1 MNPSQ
6 AALASLLP
14 LAVAIPIAGAVV
26 SPLAGRLSGRLPL
39 LISLAAM
46 VGTTAVL
53 ALLAP
58 TVFGGTILV
67 HYMGGWRPVAGHA
80 LGIAFAADPFGLVY
94 ALTCAVV
101 GAVLLQYSLSELG
114 QLGRHELGYFS
125 CLALLLLASLI
136 GTALTGD
143 LFNLFVWFE
152 VAALASY
159 ALTAFFLEWPLALE
173 AAFKTL
179 VLTTVASFAVF
190 IAAALLYADHG
201 ALNLAQLH
209 LSIQRDGLRT
219 ADVVALGLLLAGFGT
234 KAGLVPFHAWLP
246 DAHTAAPGPVSALF
260 SGLMVNLG
268 IVAVA
273 RLAFQVYGPGGGIP
287 VLGLAM
293 GIGLVSALGGALLAL
308 GQDDLKRLL
317 AYDTVSQMGVMLV
330 GLASGALS
338 GLAGT
343 TYHLVNHALFKA
355 LLFLCAGAIIHTT
368 GITDLSEMGGLA
380 RRKPALAGAFVVGVL
395 AIAGVPPLNGYV
407 SLSLVHEGLLETH
420 QYGALVVMVAADVV
434 TFAALSRAAW
444 QAFFR
449 PRAEP
454 YEHELPLQPGMTA
467 ALSTLGALC
476 VAFGLLPQL
485 LLRRVMAP
493 AAGLL
498 QAEPYA
504 AALLGPARKVAT
516 APVHFAYTS
525 ADALVSLALTV
536 VLGGALA
543 WRATTWREPAPVRW
557 LRALHTGSVNDYAAY
572 LVAGIV
578 LVIVVS
584 LLGWS
589 MG

>member
-1 MNPSQ
+1 MSLSQ

-14 LAVAIPIAGAVV
+14 LPVVIPLAGAILC
-26 SPLAGRLSGRLPL
+26 PLAGRLSGRLPL

-46 VGTTAVL
+46 AGTLLVL
-53 ALLAP
+53 VLLAP

-67 HYMGGWRPVAGHA
+67 HFMGGWGPVGGQA
-80 LGIAFAADPFGLVY
+80 LGISFAADPFGMVY
-94 ALTCAVV
+94 ALACAGI
-101 GAVLLQYSLSELG
+101 GALLLLYTLSELG
-114 QLGRHELGYFS
+114 GIGRHELGDFA
-125 CLALLLLASLI
+125 CLFLLLLAALE

-143 LFNLFVWFE
+143 LFNMFVWYE

-159 ALTAFFLEWPLALE
+159 ALTAFWLERPVALE
-173 AAFKTL
+173 AAFKLL
-179 VLTTVASFAVF
+179 VLTTIASFAVF

-209 LSIQRDGLRT
+209 QSIQRDGLRT

-234 KAGLVPFHAWLP
+234 KAGLVPFHAWLA

-273 RLAFQVYGPGGGIP
+273 RLAFQVYGPANGLP

-293 GIGLVSALGGALLAL
+293 GLGLVSALGGALLAL
-308 GQDDLKRLL
+308 AQDDLKRLL
-317 AYDTVSQMGVMLV
+317 AYDTVSQVGVMLV
-330 GLASGALS
+330 GLASGS
-338 GLAGT
+338 RTGLAGT
-343 TYHLVNHALFKA
+343 SYQLLNHALFKA

-368 GITDLSEMGGLA
+368 GMTNLSEMGGLA
-380 RRKPALAGAFVVGVL
+380 RRKPALAGAFVLGVL

-407 SLSLVHEGLLETH
+407 SLSLVHEALLEGH
-420 QYGALVVMVAADVV
+420 QPGPLVVMVAADVV

-449 PRAEP
+449 PRPEP
-454 YEHELPLQPGMTA
+454 YEHEQPLQPGMTA
-467 ALSTLGALC
+467 ALATLGALC
-476 VAFGLLPQL
+476 VAFGLLPRL
-485 LLRRVMAP
+485 LLERMMAP

-498 QAEPYA
+498 QADTYA
-504 AALLGPARKVAT
+504 TAVLGAARRLAT
-516 APVHFAYTS
+516 APVSFSYTS
-525 ADALVSLALTV
+525 ADAVLSLAVTL

-543 WRATTWREPAPVRW
+543 WRAATWRQPSP
-557 LRALHTGSVNDYAAY
+557 LRALRAVHTGSVNDYAAY

-578 LVIVVS
+578 LVVAVL
-584 LLGWS
+584 LLG
-589 MG
+589 